1 MERQLF
7 SIVSKEFH
15 LACIIFGIASTP
27 LSRFGGILVGL
38 NSQNIL
44 VKSFITGDLCVRFHL
59 SSKINRFEWSS
70 VLIYGTSQNTQK
82 ATFWLRWFVFAMMI
96 LSLC

>member
-1 MERQLF
+1 
-7 SIVSKEFH
+7 
-15 LACIIFGIASTP
+15 
-27 LSRFGGILVGL
+27 VGL

-44 VKSFITGDLCVRFHL
+44 VKSFITGDRCVRFHL

-82 ATFWLRWFVFAMMI
+82 GEFLAKMVRI
-96 LSLC
+96 CDDDSLPMLVGDFNIKRCHDEETNDN